1 MISRKYLTITLLII
15 FLFCLNAVNASDI
28 NETSSDDN
36 FLYQDG
42 ILYDVIND
50 EILYE
55 QPTSDKT
62 INKSEWECCSFVIQ
76 EADET
81 VYGFRQDSP
90 LNGHGY
96 EVNSQNW
103 NGLNILKQE
112 IDTQSTY
119 FFHCIITENG
129 WVIGQGGSQYDSS
142 SRSIEQIAGQI
153 VVNNDISPDYLK
165 RIKNI
170 LAPYGYGHFFI
181 KAPDGR
187 YGISFY
193 NTYLTGTLQIGQ
205 YMVIPNEIRYHIKG
219 NYKDYSLNPV
229 DALIMVCSYD
239 DSGINRRNLMTYDY
253 KVHDTV
259 NGQYYG
265 VDVYA
270 TNDNGRNVGLNTAK
284 IVTHFYYKGQYY
296 PPSVIPQNPGKLY
309 VGTHIF
315 ENRPTGKVINFLR
328 GDQSV
333 LVNSE
338 ITVEYRI
345 QHITSAQTVVFNLG
359 NDVDF
364 VGVVSNYG
372 TYTYN
377 SQEHAIYWQIPG
389 VFDGKHIIITLKPK
403 KVGYYNIHCHIPGIS
418 EVNNF
423 AYYATDYGV
432 RLYADNVEKYMGG
445 PQRLYIY
452 LKDKYDSSLVGEK
465 VAVTVNG
472 QTYYPI
478 VKDTGY
484 ASLAINLGPGEYNV
498 NVKYDGKFDNAK
510 CDAKVLVKT
519 TLSAQDIV
527 KYYKNDTQF
536 YASFL
541 DKNGNTLKNS
551 NVQFNINGVFY
562 TRTTDKNGVA
572 KLNINL
578 NPGKYIITSINLDT
592 GEMMANS
599 ILVKSV
605 LVENNDLVKYYRND
619 SQYTVKVLDGQG
631 NPLKGAKVDFNIN
644 GVFYTRTTNESGIA
658 KLNINLYPDVYII
671 TATYNGQSVSN
682 KIKVLT
688 RLVSSDLSM
697 EYKDGS
703 KFKVTVLD
711 GQGKISSGENVTFN
725 INGVF
730 YNRTTDNNGMA
741 ALTINLMPGK
751 YIITSYWESYTKF
764 NYITVN

>member
-1 MISRKYLTITLLII
+1 MISRKYLTITLLFI
-15 FLFCLNAVNASDI
+15 FLCCLNAVNASDI

-55 QPTSDKT
+55 KPASDKT

-96 EVNSQNW
+96 EVNSQSW

-153 VVNNDISPDYLK
+153 VVNNDISQDYLK

-187 YGISFY
+187 YGISFFD
-193 NTYLTGTLQIGQ
+193 TYLTGTLQIGQ
-205 YMVIPNEIRYHIKG
+205 YMVIPNEIRYHVKG

-229 DALIMVCSYD
+229 DALIMICSYD
-239 DSGINRRNLMTYDY
+239 DSGTNRRNLMTYDY
-253 KVHDTV
+253 KVHDTI
-259 NGQYYG
+259 NGKYYG

-270 TNDNGRNVGLNTAK
+270 TNDNGRNVGLNTAG

-296 PPSVIPQNPGKLY
+296 PPSAVPQNPGKLY

-315 ENRPTGKVINFLR
+315 ENRPTGTIINFLK

-333 LVNSE
+333 LVDSE
-338 ITVEYRI
+338 ITLEYRI
-345 QHITSAQTVVFNLG
+345 QHLNSAQTVVFNLG
-359 NDVDF
+359 EYVDF
-364 VGVVSNYG
+364 MGVVSNYG

-377 SQEHAIYWQIPG
+377 SQEHALYWKIPG
-389 VFDGKHIIITLKPK
+389 VFDGKHIIIHLKPK
-403 KVGYYNIHCHIPGIS
+403 KVGYYNIYCYIPGIS
-418 EVNNF
+418 GSNSFTYF
-423 AYYATDYGV
+423 ATEYGV
-432 RLYADNVEKYMGG
+432 NLYVDNVEKYKGG
-445 PQRLYIY
+445 SQRLYVY
-452 LKDKYDSSLVGEK
+452 LKDKYSYPLAGEK
-465 VAVTVNG
+465 VAITVNG
-472 QTYYPI
+472 QTYNPI
-478 VKDTGY
+478 VNNDGY
-484 ASLAINLGPGEYNV
+484 ASLAINLNPGEYKV
-498 NVKYDGKFDNAK
+498 NVKYDGIFGNEQ
-510 CDAKVLVKT
+510 CDADVLVKT
-519 TLSAQDIV
+519 TLSGRDIV

-541 DKNGNTLKNS
+541 DKNGKTLKNS

-562 TRTTDKNGVA
+562 TRTTDNNGVA
-572 KLNINL
+572 QLNINL
-578 NPGKYIITSINLDT
+578 HPDKYVITSINLDT

-605 LVENNDLVKYYRND
+605 LVENRDLVKYYRND
-619 SQYTVKVLDGQG
+619 SQYTIMVLDGQG
-631 NPLKGAKVDFNIN
+631 NPLKGANVNFNIN
-644 GVFYTRTTNESGIA
+644 GVFYTRTTNASGIA
-658 KLNINLYPDVYII
+658 QLNINLYPGDYII

-682 KIKVLT
+682 KIKVLD

-697 EYKDGS
+697 DYMSGKT
-703 KFKVTVLD
+703 FKATVLD
-711 GQGKISSGENVTFN
+711 GHGKISSGENLTFN

-730 YNRTTDNNGMA
+730 YNRTTDDNGMA
-741 ALTINLMPGK
+741 ELAINLMPGK
-751 YIITSYWESYTKF
+751 YVITSYWESYAKS
-764 NYITVN
+764 NYVTVN